1 MEFISQ
7 LVILTEFVHR
17 DIKGF
22 QFGAAAQ
29 EICRNILH
37 AVLAHIK
44 QLNLRQ
50 TKRCAQLS
58 DTVSEKKRK
67 NRLYNSADDVC
78 GSTIRLFDVKLSI
91 SLKTLP
97 FHIKLLQRMQVA
109 AQLERECGDFVE

>member
-7 LVILTEFVHR
+7 LVIPTEFVHR
-17 DIKGF
+17 DIQSF
-22 QFGAAAQ
+22 QFGAASQ

-37 AVLAHIK
+37 TVLAHIK

-58 DTVSEKKRK
+58 DTVSEKKE
-67 NRLYNSADDVC
+67 NHLHNSANDVC
-78 GSTIRLFDVKLSI
+78 GSTIRFFDVKLST

-97 FHIKLLQRMQVA
+97 FHIKLLQRMHGA

>member
-1 MEFISQ
+1 MKLFFHCMFRYYPDWTDGERISVEFSSQ
-7 LVILTEFVHR
+7 LVILTEFVHG

-58 DTVSEKKRK
+58 DTVSEKKK
-67 NRLYNSADDVC
+67 KIVF
-78 GSTIRLFDVKLSI
+78 TI
-91 SLKTLP
+91 
-97 FHIKLLQRMQVA
+97 LQMT
-109 AQLERECGDFVE
+109 FVDPR